1 MSKSINRL
9 VETNT
14 SRHRA
19 NPPPTM
25 PGQIHLVRHAE
36 GLHNLRQDVNIR
48 DAPLSERGCDNADA
62 LGRDF
67 IAAHSDRVG
76 AVISSPFRRSI
87 QTSLIAFRRILD
99 AGQYPANM
107 GVDAK
112 PGVWL
117 ALDPALQEL
126 GDLPCNTGSPVN
138 ELMSKFPALSQL
150 QRLDQNWYIK
160 PQRNLPPAPQRQQEI
175 LRRLERAQA
184 DLSDPQRNDI
194 VVVTHEGIIGT
205 IAPGIR
211 IPPGQWR
218 SFELV
223 KDAGGTLSLQL
234 ARDGNAMEESLRN
247 RDESGGL
254 LNA

>member
-1 MSKSINRL
+1 
-9 VETNT
+9 
-14 SRHRA
+14 
-19 NPPPTM
+19 M

-48 DAPLSERGCDNADA
+48 DAPLSKRGCDNADA

-138 ELMSKFPALSQL
+138 ELKFKYPALSQL
-150 QRLDQNWYIK
+150 QRLDPNWYIK

-175 LRRLERAQA
+175 LRPLERAQA
-184 DLSDPQRNDI
+184 D
-194 VVVTHEGIIGT
+194 EGRREK
-205 IAPGIR
+205 P
-211 IPPGQWR
+211 
-218 SFELV
+218 
-223 KDAGGTLSLQL
+223 
-234 ARDGNAMEESLRN
+234 
-247 RDESGGL
+247 GL
-254 LNA
+254 LVLIVCLTYLILLCTKLYTDRAECVILCIILPVIYPYPVGTVRRFVSRQSNEIWP